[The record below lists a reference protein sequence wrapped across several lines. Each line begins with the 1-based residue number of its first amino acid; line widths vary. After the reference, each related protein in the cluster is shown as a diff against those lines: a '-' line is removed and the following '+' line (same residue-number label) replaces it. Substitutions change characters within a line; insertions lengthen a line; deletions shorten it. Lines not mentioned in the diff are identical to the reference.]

1 MRIPSRRMPTYDE
14 TLTWKSKSIGY
25 GIVIFLLLW
34 LGYGIWQDPQTAFI
48 FVGIIAII
56 FVLGYFTVEN
66 STKYFEVLYRK
77 RAGEDIGTFARS
89 LDYKNTDTWIIR
101 AVYEEINSELPYDK
115 TIPLHPSDNLKEDL
129 KLDDEDLEFVLERI
143 FARAGIS
150 DEAIEKNPYYTKM
163 DTVADLVA
171 FCDYQPKENRLLQ
184 IEKYTK
190 KIK

>member
-1 MRIPSRRMPTYDE
+1 MPTYDE
-14 TLTWKSKSIGY
+14 TLTWRSKSVGY

-48 FVGIIAII
+48 FLGIIALI
-56 FVLGYFTVEN
+56 FVLGYVTAEN
-66 STKYFEVLYRK
+66 STKYFEALYRK

-115 TIPLHPSDNLKEDL
+115 TIPLRPTDNLKEDL

-150 DEAIEKNPYYTKM
+150 DEAIEQNPYYTKM

-190 KIK
+190 KIE